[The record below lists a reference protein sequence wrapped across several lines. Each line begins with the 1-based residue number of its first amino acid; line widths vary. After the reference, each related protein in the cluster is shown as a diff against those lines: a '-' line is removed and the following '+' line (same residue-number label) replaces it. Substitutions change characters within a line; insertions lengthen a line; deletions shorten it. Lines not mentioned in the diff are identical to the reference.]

1 MALWRSTWQPALS
14 GLRLWQ
20 RLAIVLMPLLVLVT
34 ALELWMTRHDALE
47 AANAAY
53 DRSLVGALKAI
64 DAGISTAS
72 GGLTAELPYSM
83 LEFFELTASGSVYFR
98 VATSDAL
105 VELGNADLP
114 LPPRP
119 LEPGVP
125 RFYDA
130 QYFGESLRLVA
141 YQRPISAD
149 ASLNGTSPG
158 QPNTSVIVQVGEST
172 QSRRDFT
179 LRFVRRAALRDGLIL
194 VLMVLGQR

>member
-1 MALWRSTWQPALS
+1 MAIRAL

-20 RLAIVLMPLLVLVT
+20 RLAIMLPLLVLVT

-53 DRSLVGALKAI
+53 DRSLAGGALKAI

-125 RFYDA
+125 RFTTP
-130 QYFGESLRLVA
+130 GILESPCAWWLT
-141 YQRPISAD
+141 SA
-149 ASLNGTSPG
+149 PFR
-158 QPNTSVIVQVGEST
+158 QMRV
-172 QSRRDFT
+172 
-179 LRFVRRAALRDGLIL
+179 
-194 VLMVLGQR
+194 

>member
-34 ALELWMTRHDALE
+34 ALELWITRHDALE

-130 QYFGESLRLVA
+130 QYFWRVLAPGGLPAPHFGRCESERNQPGAVE
-141 YQRPISAD
+141 YQRHR
-149 ASLNGTSPG
+149 ASG
-158 QPNTSVIVQVGEST
+158 
-172 QSRRDFT
+172 
-179 LRFVRRAALRDGLIL
+179 
-194 VLMVLGQR
+194 